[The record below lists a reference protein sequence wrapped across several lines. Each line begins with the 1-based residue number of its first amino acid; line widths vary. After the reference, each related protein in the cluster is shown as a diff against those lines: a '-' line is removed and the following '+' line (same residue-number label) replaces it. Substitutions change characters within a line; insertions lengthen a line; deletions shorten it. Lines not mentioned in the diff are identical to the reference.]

1 MELLNEDRQR
11 ELIEQPESGMGYQNV
26 AIELRNGETR
36 YGTAFNAEF
45 LLYSG
50 ESPHLLQKISEPS
63 DRLLMLEGK
72 QLGLGE
78 EILSLRVLGSEAYVS
93 TRVRESSSS
102 TQRSSGASEAPAEE
116 LQEEEK
122 FKRFSAYANDR
133 RVTATGALVP
143 GTYATTEKDAK
154 HVKTG
159 RDAVKR
165 YALPNPAPA
174 VHVFTIDP
182 PLRTRLKRGVAQS
195 AYGQPGG
202 GVEVIFVNG
211 SPDKTVTGPAQIPP

>member
-1 MELLNEDRQR
+1 MELLNEGRQM
-11 ELIEQPESGMGYQNV
+11 ELIAQPESGMGYQNV

-36 YGTAFNAEF
+36 HGTAFNAEF

-50 ESPHLLQKISEPS
+50 ESPHVLEKISEPAQ
-63 DRLLMLEGK
+63 RLRMLERNE
-72 QLGLGE
+72 LGVGE
-78 EILSLRVLGSEAYVS
+78 EILSLRVLPSEADTS
-93 TRVRESSSS
+93 ARVRESSSS
-102 TQRSSGASEAPAEE
+102 TQSSSGASEAPVEQ
-116 LQEEEK
+116 LQAEEK

-133 RVTATGALVP
+133 RVTASGALLP
-143 GTYATTEKDAK
+143 GTYATTEEDAK

-174 VHVFTIDP
+174 VHVFTIKP
-182 PLRTRLKRGVAQS
+182 PLKTRLQRGVAQP

>member
-1 MELLNEDRQR
+1 MELLNEDLQT
-11 ELIEQPESGMGYQNV
+11 ELIAQPESGMGYQNV

-36 YGTAFNAEF
+36 HGTAFNAEF

-50 ESPHLLQKISEPS
+50 ESPHLLEKISEPAQ
-63 DRLLMLEGK
+63 RLLMLARNELGVGK
-72 QLGLGE
+72 
-78 EILSLRVLGSEAYVS
+78 EILSLRVLRSEADAS
-93 TRVRESSSS
+93 TRVRENSSS
-102 TQRSSGASEAPAEE
+102 TQSSSGASEAPVEE
-116 LQEEEK
+116 LQAEEK
-122 FKRFSAYANDR
+122 FNRFSAYANDR
-133 RVTATGALVP
+133 RVTASGALLP
-143 GTYATTEKDAK
+143 GTYATTEEDAK

-174 VHVFTIDP
+174 IHVFTIKP
-182 PLRTRLKRGVAQS
+182 PQGTRFQRGVAQP

-211 SPDKTVTGPAQIPP
+211 SPDKTVTGPNQIPP

>member
-1 MELLNEDRQR
+1 MELLNEDLQR
-11 ELIEQPESGMGYQNV
+11 ELIGQPESGMGYQNV

-36 YGTAFNAEF
+36 HGTTFNAEF

-50 ESPHLLQKISEPS
+50 ESPHLLEKISEPTQ
-63 DRLLMLEGK
+63 RLLMLERNE
-72 QLGLGE
+72 LGLGK
-78 EILSLRVLGSEAYVS
+78 EILSLRVLRSEADAS
-93 TRVRESSSS
+93 ARVRESSSRS
-102 TQRSSGASEAPAEE
+102 SSGASEAPVEE
-116 LQEEEK
+116 LQAEEK

-133 RVTATGALVP
+133 RVTANGGLLP
-143 GTYATTEKDAK
+143 GTYATTEQDAK

-174 VHVFTIDP
+174 VHVFTIEP
-182 PLRTRLKRGVAQS
+182 PLRTRLQWGVAQP

-211 SPDKTVTGPAQIPP
+211 SPDRTVTGPAQISP